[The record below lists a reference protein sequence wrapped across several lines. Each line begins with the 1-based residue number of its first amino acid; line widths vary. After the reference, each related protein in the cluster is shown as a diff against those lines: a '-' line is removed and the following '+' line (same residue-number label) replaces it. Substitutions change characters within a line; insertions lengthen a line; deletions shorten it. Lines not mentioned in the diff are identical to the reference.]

1 MHRSFLRPARLLVAV
16 LALALLAA
24 SAGCGS
30 DDGEGGGGDDEVTT
44 PTDGAASD
52 AGDGPAA
59 SADEASRALFA
70 DIEDDEPGCSVAVAV
85 DDEVVFAEAYGA
97 AALDPLVPF
106 TTDTVVDIA
115 STSKQFT
122 AMAVGLLILDGAVE
136 ADDALSDI
144 VPDLPEWADEVTIAQ
159 LINHTSGIPDYIEL
173 LADAGV
179 EDDQPSSQ
187 QDALDALA
195 DVELDAE
202 PGERFAYSNSNYL
215 LLAEVVAAVDGR
227 DLPTF
232 LDEEV
237 FGPLDMDATMSFPP
251 PSPDLAVSYVWED
264 GWEVAD
270 SAWTQVGDGAVR
282 TTPSELARSGS
293 LYWSTESPWADL
305 ADVRDEVGFDV
316 DGVTYSLG
324 IDEVDLDGTQAFTHD
339 GAWSG
344 FETSFIAVPD
354 DRTTVTLTCSSP
366 DVEVPDDAQERL
378 LEIWTA

>member
-1 MHRSFLRPARLLVAV
+1 MHRPSARSTR
-16 LALALLAA
+16 ALAASVALCLLGA
-24 SAGCGS
+24 SAGCSS
-30 DDGEGGGGDDEVTT
+30 DGDPGGEEAA
-44 PTDGAASD
+44 PTSAPAD
-52 AGDGPAA
+52 APAA
-59 SADEASRALFA
+59 NPEEASRELFA
-70 DIEDDEPGCSVAVAV
+70 DIADDEPGCSVAVAV

-106 TTDTVVDIA
+106 APETVVDIA

-122 AMAVGLLILDGAVE
+122 AMAVGLLILDGAVA
-136 ADDALSDI
+136 ADDLLADV
-144 VPDLPEWADEVTIAQ
+144 VPGLPDWAEEVTIAQ
-159 LINHTSGIPDYIEL
+159 LFNHTSGIPDYIEL
-173 LADAGV
+173 LADSGV

-195 DVELDAE
+195 EVDLDAE

-237 FGPLDMDATMSFPP
+237 FGPLAMDATMSFPP

-264 GWEVAD
+264 GWVVAD

-293 LYWSTESPWADL
+293 LYWSSESPWADL
-305 ADVRDEVGFDV
+305 AEVRDEVGFEA

-324 IDEVDLDGTQAFTHD
+324 IDELDLDGKQAFTHD

-354 DRTTVTLTCSSP
+354 DRTTVAITCNSP
-366 DVEVPDDAQERL
+366 DAEVPDDAQDRL
-378 LEIWTA
+378 LDIWTA